1 MSVSV
6 ELKTKRDELSAR
18 ILGLTAELCTVQAQI
33 AALDTVIGIYDPDWK
48 ADEPK
53 SKRRGRPPRTGSMKQ
68 LKLVIKDTNTR
79 QLTLEILRNAQRP
92 ITLSEC
98 ANAFAER
105 HGIALDDPVL
115 PMMGKTLTPV
125 LTKLLADGR
134 VRHTATAGQQP
145 HWEIAA

>member
-18 ILGLTAELCTVQAQI
+18 IQALSAELCTVQAQI

-68 LKLVIKDTNTR
+68 LKSVIKDTNTR
-79 QLTLEILRNAQRP
+79 QLTLEIIRTAQRP

-98 ANAFAER
+98 ASAFAER
-105 HGIALDDPVL
+105 HGIAFDDPMV
-115 PMMGKTLTPV
+115 MMIGKTLTPV
-125 LTKLLADGR
+125 LTKLHADGR
-134 VRHTATAGQQP
+134 VRHAATAGEEP
-145 HWEIAA
+145 NWEIAV